1 MLEGD
6 LKITACGKKKYM
18 LYGFT
23 VEDMRKMRMLVRL
36 TYKLKTKKRRIL
48 KKYVSKL
55 IIDSIKNY
63 IKDMGD
69 FNEA

>member
-1 MLEGD
+1 MLEGE
-6 LKITACGKKKYM
+6 LTIKSHGKRKHT

-23 VEDMRKMRMLVRL
+23 VGDMRKMKILARHV
-36 TYKLKTKKRRIL
+36 YKLKTKKRRIL